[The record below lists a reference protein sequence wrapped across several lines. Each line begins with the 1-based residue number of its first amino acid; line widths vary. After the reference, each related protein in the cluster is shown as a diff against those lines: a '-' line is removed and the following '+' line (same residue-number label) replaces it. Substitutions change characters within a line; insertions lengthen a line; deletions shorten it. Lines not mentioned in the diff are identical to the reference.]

1 MRPLS
6 ALIRTA
12 NAISGQITSFRLVMT
27 ELWTLTEVITGKS
40 GCGKKKKKEKK
51 REKKGKGQQGWEG
64 MEEEEDRGWWNWVAV
79 NFNLESKMGFFSC
92 LQSCSSPK
100 LTAMPDIQTSRCDPD
115 RGVGLEGGL
124 APSVNFFLKSLQTS
138 VIHFRP
144 HTQKKKKNLMQEV
157 RGSCS
162 ALWQRQRR
170 MCDRGRSYRSW
181 QHFSSVWNEEM
192 DRQTKRRKEDTCLKL
207 DRCQNLKGS
216 RTVGRIWA
224 TDKSKLTHIEALKK
238 KKSTFSKL
246 FRAELYLIISSNM

>member
-144 HTQKKKKNLMQEV
+144 HTQKKKKTSCKRSGGAAALYDSDRDECVIVVEV
-157 RGSCS
+157 TGADSTSVQFEMRRWTDRRRG
-162 ALWQRQRR
+162 AKKT
-170 MCDRGRSYRSW
+170 
-181 QHFSSVWNEEM
+181 HASSLIGV
-192 DRQTKRRKEDTCLKL
+192 
-207 DRCQNLKGS
+207 
-216 RTVGRIWA
+216 RIW
-224 TDKSKLTHIEALKK
+224 KEAGQ
-238 KKSTFSKL
+238 
-246 FRAELYLIISSNM
+246 

>member
-40 GCGKKKKKEKK
+40 GCGKKKKRKKRKEKK
-51 REKKGKGQQGWEG
+51 RVRGSRVG
-64 MEEEEDRGWWNWVAV
+64 RGWKRKKTEGDGTGWRSILIWSQKWVFFRAYNRVRRLNW
-79 NFNLESKMGFFSC
+79 
-92 LQSCSSPK
+92 LQC
-100 LTAMPDIQTSRCDPD
+100 QTSRQVDVTQIEGWGW
-115 RGVGLEGGL
+115 RGVL
-124 APSVNFFLKSLQTS
+124 PPQSTFFWNLYRQVWYILD
-138 VIHFRP
+138 
-144 HTQKKKKNLMQEV
+144 HTHKKKKNLMQEV

-246 FRAELYLIISSNM
+246 FRVELYLIISSNM

>member
-79 NFNLESKMGFFSC
+79 NFNLESKMGFFRAYNRVRRLNW
-92 LQSCSSPK
+92 LQC
-100 LTAMPDIQTSRCDPD
+100 QTSRQVDVTQIEGWGW
-115 RGVGLEGGL
+115 RGVLL
-124 APSVNFFLKSLQTS
+124 PRSTFFWNLYRQVWYILD
-138 VIHFRP
+138 
-144 HTQKKKKNLMQEV
+144 HTHKKKQNLMQEV

-246 FRAELYLIISSNM
+246 FRVELYLIISSNM

>member
-1 MRPLS
+1 M
-6 ALIRTA
+6 
-12 NAISGQITSFRLVMT
+12 
-27 ELWTLTEVITGKS
+27 W
-40 GCGKKKKKEKK
+40 KKKKRKKRKEKK
-51 REKKGKGQQGWEG
+51 RVRGSRVG
-64 MEEEEDRGWWNWVAV
+64 RGWKRKKTEGDGTGWRSILIWSQKC
-79 NFNLESKMGFFSC
+79 FFFSC

-144 HTQKKKKNLMQEV
+144 HTHKKNLMQEV

-192 DRQTKRRKEDTCLKL
+192 DRQTKRRKEDMP
-207 DRCQNLKGS
+207 QA
-216 RTVGRIWA
+216 W
-224 TDKSKLTHIEALKK
+224 
-238 KKSTFSKL
+238 
-246 FRAELYLIISSNM
+246 